1 MGREIELKIPLSQTE
16 YDFIK
21 NIIYSK
27 EKIAGISFLSKPE
40 FLIKQ
45 DQYYSR
51 YNSYEER
58 LQNNE
63 AQCIR
68 LRSEAVY
75 PDSSLSGAGDCKEEK
90 SYFTIKRKTY
100 KDGMEVNREDETF
113 VENAGVLRELFSEAG
128 YNCWF
133 TKEKQSHSLYCKTE
147 DFAELSLHCELV
159 KVNNLLY
166 VEVEIT
172 DENIST
178 EKAQNALNHFVS
190 LLKLDPAKKDVRSWK
205 QIIRDNSPNNS

>member
-113 VENAGVLRELFSEAG
+113 VENADVMRELFLEAK
-128 YNCWF
+128 YHCWF
-133 TKEKQSHSLYCKTE
+133 KKEKN
-147 DFAELSLHCELV
+147 F
-159 KVNNLLY
+159 
-166 VEVEIT
+166 VEYFKSYRYLFIK
-172 DENIST
+172 NIG
-178 EKAQNALNHFVS
+178 
-190 LLKLDPAKKDVRSWK
+190 W
-205 QIIRDNSPNNS
+205 